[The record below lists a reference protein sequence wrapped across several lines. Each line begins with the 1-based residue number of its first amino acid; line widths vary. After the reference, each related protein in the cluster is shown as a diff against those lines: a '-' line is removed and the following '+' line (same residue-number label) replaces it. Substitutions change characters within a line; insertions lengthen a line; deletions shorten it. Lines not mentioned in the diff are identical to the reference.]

1 MDKTPDNTPLPE
13 NQHQRWLKYGLNVAI
28 ATVVVIALAVVLIYL
43 TQSRKRR
50 FDTTGQSVNSLK
62 DQTKNILK
70 DLKTN
75 VTLVSLY
82 TRTGTNRAEDKVD
95 YVGQVEDMLDE
106 YKRNSSHV
114 DIELIDPVANP
125 TKVDDL
131 IHKVTEK
138 YGGEVK
144 KYKEFLDRYPKKYE
158 SISTTAKDEAAK
170 VAKLPFNEIKTQD
183 LAETVLITIS
193 TVQGFPK
200 ALETGKQRI
209 DRQLKQKPPD
219 YKGATESINSSMTNL
234 SDMLTRIIDDFKTA
248 KDNAK
253 VPDAFRGYMTESLPR
268 YEGIKKDADDIVAEI
283 GKLGELKLDSLR
295 QSLKER
301 DSILVMGDNDLKVI
315 PFDKAWKKTVDR
327 KPAPGGDPIKPQFA
341 GEQQI
346 STAILALTATTKP
359 KVCFM
364 RPGGPPVT
372 EQSPYSRQSQF
383 SFGEVAS
390 RLRDYNFTVMEKD
403 FTGMWAMQSQ
413 MQGMPAAPEPSDA
426 DVKDAIWIVINAPTQ
441 GQMGMPPPSIAA
453 KLTEHLAN
461 GGSALVMSYPQAD
474 DLEAAL
480 SPWGVKID
488 TDLISV
494 KTLIASNNGREGDQI
509 EQAERKY
516 QHVFILKEFGDHL
529 LTKPLRSLEAAVVPI
544 TPVELSK
551 KEGYTATPLLPI
563 PNAPAS
569 WATAISNYRSG
580 AEITFDKARG
590 DKPWPI
596 FGGAVVEK
604 NGGGRL
610 VVIGSLD
617 FANDNLVLMPD
628 EEMYK
633 QGYRDIPRFPGNA
646 ELFANSV
653 YWLAKLEPMIAIS
666 PSAMQVSRIAPMTDG
681 AARMW
686 NVGVL
691 LIVLPGLVIAAGVM
705 MYIAR
710 RD

>member
-1 MDKTPDNTPLPE
+1 MDDKPLPE

-28 ATVVVIALAVVLIYL
+28 ATVVVIALASVLIYL

-62 DQTKNILK
+62 EQTRNILK

-106 YKRNSSHV
+106 YKRNSSRIE
-114 DIELIDPVANP
+114 IELIDPIASP

-158 SISTTAKDEAAK
+158 SISKTAKEEAAK
-170 VAKLPFNEIKTQD
+170 VAELPFNEIKTQD
-183 LAETVLITIS
+183 LAETVLITIA
-193 TVQGFPK
+193 TVQNFPK

-219 YKGATESINSSMTNL
+219 YKGATESINSTMSNF
-234 SDMLTRIIDDFKTA
+234 SDMLARIIDDFKTA
-248 KDNAK
+248 KDNTK
-253 VPDAFRGYMTESLPR
+253 VPASFRVYMTQSLPR
-268 YEGIKKDADDIVAEI
+268 YEGLKKEADDFVAEI

-295 QSLKER
+295 QSLRER
-301 DSILVMGDNDLKVI
+301 DSILVMGDNDLKVL
-315 PFDKAWKKTVDR
+315 PFDKVWKKTVDK
-327 KPAPGGDPIKPQFA
+327 KPAPGGDPVKPQFA

-346 STAILALTATTKP
+346 STAILALTATKKP

-372 EQSPYSRQSQF
+372 EQSPFSRGGPV
-383 SFGEVAS
+383 SFAEVAG
-390 RLRDYNFTVMEKD
+390 RLRDYNFAVMEKD

-426 DVKDAIWIVINAPTQ
+426 DVKDAIWIVLNMPTQ
-441 GQMGMPPPSIAA
+441 SQMGMPPPSIAA

-461 GGSALVMSYPQAD
+461 GGSAMVMSFPQAD
-474 DLEAAL
+474 DLSVAL
-480 SPWGVKID
+480 SPWGVKIN
-488 TDLISV
+488 TDLLAV
-494 KTLIASNNGREGDQI
+494 KSLIASNSGREGDQI

-529 LTKPLRSLEAAVVPI
+529 LTKPLRSLEAAIVPI

-551 KEGYTATPLLPI
+551 KDGYTAFPILPI
-563 PNAPAS
+563 PTAPPS
-569 WATAISNYRSG
+569 WATALDNYRG
-580 AEITFDKARG
+580 GGEIKFDKARG
-590 DKPWPI
+590 DKPSPI

-617 FANDNLVLMPD
+617 FANDNLVMMPD
-628 EEMYK
+628 EEMWK

-666 PSAMQVSRIAPMTDG
+666 PSAMQISRIAPMTDG

-686 NVGVL
+686 TVGVL
-691 LIVLPGLVIAAGVM
+691 LIGLPGLVIAAGVM
-705 MYIAR
+705 MYLAR